1 MDEWIWINGIPSGK
15 LYKKLLKI
23 VIEIVDFPIKS
34 MMIFNSYVTVYQRE
48 ISWRY
53 DGKMVIHGDDKW
65 CFNDFNE
72 IKKGDYIEVQCTKQ
86 QGC

>member
-1 MDEWIWINGIPSGK
+1 M
-15 LYKKLLKI
+15 
-23 VIEIVDFPIKS
+23 V
-34 MMIFNSYVTVYQRE
+34 IFNSYVTVYQRE

-53 DGKMVIHGDDKW
+53 DGKMVIHGDEKW